1 MSLISNI
8 RDVNKEYT
16 TIYYNDNDNTFQDD
30 YDADYEYDI
39 LSIMENDQIIY
50 YKRVGGIVY
59 SQVDDEE
66 FEIVF
71 PIRDQDRT
79 LYYDIEANV
88 IYDEHGINLFNIF
101 SVITPNDLYLFKN
114 KKETIEIRGTN
125 GHMVELIWP
134 NPINY

>member
-8 RDVNKEYT
+8 RDFNKEYT
-16 TIYYNDNDNTFQDD
+16 TIYYNDNDNTFKDD

-101 SVITPNDLYLFKN
+101 SVITPNDLYLFKK
-114 KKETIEIRGTN
+114 KKETIEVRGTN
-125 GHMVELIWP
+125 GRMVELIWP